1 MYLTIYKLSY
11 FKKRIKKTKFNKE
24 KNKNIT
30 KTLPKGFQ
38 ILNMPFEIYS
48 NVQKY
53 SCLKE

>member
-11 FKKRIKKTKFNKE
+11 FKKRDKKTNFNKK

-38 ILNMPFEIYS
+38 ILKMHFEIYS